1 MSEVEKR
8 LAIVRRITTV
18 MGDDIDFR
26 NESHVNHMHNS
37 KQVSHQKMFDSDSE
51 DDKALFD

>member
-1 MSEVEKR
+1 MRPLIESRQTSQAQDDAGFLPAQMSEVEKR

-26 NESHVNHMHNS
+26 NESHV
-37 KQVSHQKMFDSDSE
+37 
-51 DDKALFD
+51 